1 MENYEELK
9 NKYPNYICL
18 DQLYRICKIAKRS
31 ALYLIQHGII
41 PVTDTGKQTWQ
52 YKIALDDV
60 ITYLKNRERFGSMI
74 PRRAVKSR
82 PLKTGNNRNSFSKII
97 KPGQEGKIAE
107 YFKFI
112 YADYDD
118 ILTMVD
124 VAEMTG
130 LYKSTVLKLLKTK
143 QIKSMTNKPKYLI
156 PKKYLLEFVVT
167 RRFIEAKT
175 DSELF
180 KKILGGFEIW
190 KNAKSSQ

>member
-9 NKYPNYICL
+9 KKYPEYINL

-41 PVTDTGKQTWQ
+41 PVTDTGKTWRH
-52 YKIALDDV
+52 KIALDDV

-82 PLKTGNNRNSFSKII
+82 PTKTGSNRNSFSKII
-97 KPGQEGKIAE
+97 KPGQEWKIAE

-130 LYKSTVLKLLKTK
+130 LYKSTVLKLLKAK
-143 QIKSMTNKPKYLI
+143 KIKSITNKPKYLI
-156 PKKYLLEFVVT
+156 PK
-167 RRFIEAKT
+167 
-175 DSELF
+175 
-180 KKILGGFEIW
+180 
-190 KNAKSSQ
+190 